1 MNTVEATPQIR
12 PDVRAETGFVPRLES
27 LRGFAALMVAG
38 WHSFA
43 VLDLSGWQGQG
54 RDFLRFFFN
63 GFAGVTV
70 FFVLSGV
77 VLGGSLARSRGPA
90 GLRYLTFAIR
100 RVLRIW
106 PAYAVTGLFIAV
118 MIRWVDAPMAYP
130 SGVNAWF
137 AGHWTQPVTAGLV
150 LRHVFFLNQDFN
162 PPSWTLRAE
171 MLCSLALPA
180 VYFVSLKLRGFGR
193 GLILGV
199 LMLLSGF
206 DVFAGLHGAASW
218 SLSLL
223 CTWMF
228 MFYLG
233 LLLPEAGRRVMGAVK
248 HSRGAWLIAPI
259 AWLCLLAS
267 GLGAWRNVA
276 AGVAAAVFVSAL
288 LYGPEWFAFKALD
301 WPVARFYG
309 RISYSFYLCHMI
321 SLFLIAKVA
330 LRVLPIS
337 QMMHFG
343 LIMGA
348 AFVAISTALATLLAW
363 ASNCW
368 VERPAIALGR
378 KICER
383 INPKSE
389 TTANKSEI
397 RNPESEV
404 RKIVQT

>member
-1 MNTVEATPQIR
+1 MNTVEAMPQAR

-43 VLDLSGWQGQG
+43 VLDLAGWQGQG

-77 VLGGSLARSRGPA
+77 VLGGSLLRSRGPA
-90 GLRYLTFAIR
+90 GLVYLTFAIR

-106 PAYAVTGLFIAV
+106 PAYAVTGLFIAA
-118 MIRWVDAPMAYP
+118 MILWVDAPMAYP
-130 SGVNAWF
+130 SGVNPWF
-137 AGHWTQPVTAGLV
+137 AGHWTQPVTARLV
-150 LRHVFFLNQDFN
+150 LRHVLFLNQDFN

-180 VYFVSLKLRGFGR
+180 LFFASMKLRGIGR
-193 GLILGV
+193 ALILAV
-199 LMLLSGF
+199 LMMLSGF
-206 DVFAGLHGAASW
+206 DAFSNLRGAASW

-223 CTWMF
+223 CTWLF

-233 LLLPEAGRRVMGAVK
+233 MLLPEAGRYVMGAAK
-248 HSRGAWLIAPI
+248 HRRGAWLIAPI
-259 AWLCLLAS
+259 AWLCLLFS
-267 GLGAWRNVA
+267 GLGGWRNLS
-276 AGVAAAVFVSAL
+276 AGLAAAVFISAL

-309 RISYSFYLCHMI
+309 RISYSFYLYHMI

-330 LRVLPIS
+330 LRAIPIS
-337 QMMHFG
+337 QLIHFG
-343 LIMGA
+343 LLTGA
-348 AFVAISTALATLLAW
+348 VFLAVSAALATLLAW
-363 ASNCW
+363 GSNCW
-368 VERPAIALGR
+368 VERPAIGIGR
-378 KICER
+378 RICR
-383 INPKSE
+383 AIGPKSE
-389 TTANKSEI
+389 VRSPKSALA
-397 RNPESEV
+397 
-404 RKIVQT
+404 